1 METILIKAVQ
11 FFASL
16 SLLVLIHEFGHY
28 ITARIFKIRV
38 EKFYIFFNP
47 WFTLYKRKFG
57 ETEYGIGWLPLGG
70 YVSLAGMIDESMNTE
85 QMKQPAQPWEFRTK
99 PAWQRLIVMLAGIT
113 MNVLFAMFIYSMI
126 LFTWGEKYYHNDD
139 IAYGYKFNE
148 RAKTFGFEDGD
159 KIVSID
165 GEVIS
170 NINEIK
176 KHLIIADQARNVT
189 IERNG
194 QQQTI
199 TIALDELVAMR
210 EDGSILDFFDILIP
224 FNIESVSLPSAQEAG
239 LMPGDQIIAIGNTE
253 VGDFIHGRELLDAY
267 KGRNAEV
274 DIVRNGCD
282 TLRLSVPI
290 NDEAQMGVFVKFIEP
305 RTTEYGLFESIPAG
319 IKRGCNE
326 LASYWKQLKMIVNPE
341 TKSYKEVGG
350 FITIGSIF
358 PETWNW
364 QSFWSLTAFISIAL
378 AIMNL
383 LPIPGL
389 DGGHALFTLWEIITR
404 RKPSDKFLEIMQ
416 YIGLGLLLLLL
427 VYANGND
434 IIKLFIK

>member
-70 YVSLAGMIDESMNTE
+70 YVSLSGMIDESMNTE
-85 QMKQPAQPWEFRTK
+85 QMKQEPQPWEFRTK
-99 PAWQRLIVMLAGIT
+99 PAWQRLIVMLAGII
-113 MNVLFAMFIYSMI
+113 MNVLFAMFLYSMM
-126 LFTWGEKYYHNDD
+126 LFAWGDNYYHNDD

-148 RAKTFGFEDGD
+148 KAQSLGFEDGD
-159 KIVSID
+159 RIVSID
-165 GEVIS
+165 GEEIG
-170 NINEIK
+170 NIIDIRK
-176 KHLIIADQARNVT
+176 RLIIADQDRTVT
-189 IERNG
+189 IERG
-194 QQQTI
+194 GEQQNI
-199 TIALDELVAMR
+199 TIPLESLVAMR
-210 EDGSILDFFDILIP
+210 EDGSIIDFYDILIP
-224 FNIESVSLPSAQEAG
+224 FNIESVSLPTAEAAG
-239 LMPGDQIIAIGNTE
+239 LMAGDQVIAIGETP
-253 VGDFIHGRELLDAY
+253 VKDFMHGRELLEPY
-267 KGRNAEV
+267 KGRDAEI
-274 DIVRNGCD
+274 DIVRGGAD
-282 TLRLSVPI
+282 TLRLAVPV
-290 NDEAQMGVFVKFIEP
+290 NEEAQLGVFVKFIEP
-305 RTTEYGLFESIPAG
+305 RTAEYGFFESIPAG
-319 IKRGCNE
+319 VKRGFSE
-326 LASYWKQLKMIVNPE
+326 LGSYWQQLKMIVNPD

-350 FITIGSIF
+350 FIAIGSIF
-358 PETWNW
+358 PATWNW

-434 IIKLFIK
+434 IIKLFIN